1 MNIKHVI
8 CYVLMTALQEELVI
22 PKEHAQIIL
31 KCVPLS
37 FISGL
42 YALWMDQPLMV
53 TSIPFLITCSSVL
66 YWSHP
71 TYSWRR
77 NVDIGTV
84 IYCALYQAY
93 RAQYAD
99 NSFYYFIFKFLGIL
113 SYFVGRYADRHNP
126 YMGVVCHTGIH
137 IFTNIGNII
146 LYSGKIY

>member
-1 MNIKHVI
+1 
-8 CYVLMTALQEELVI
+8 MTSPQEKFVVS
-22 PKEHAQIIL
+22 KEHASIIL
-31 KCVPLS
+31 RCVPLS

-42 YALWMDQPLMV
+42 YAIWMDQPLMI
-53 TSIPFLITCSSVL
+53 TSIPFIITCSSIL

-77 NVDIGTV
+77 NLDIAAV
-84 IYCALYQAY
+84 LYTFNYQGY
-93 RAQYAD
+93 RALYAD

-113 SYFVGRYADRHNP
+113 SYFVGRYADKYNP
-126 YMGVVCHTGIH
+126 YLGVICHTGIH